1 MTKNKLCKHICLL
14 LLFLLASCA
23 AKKTITKTVE
33 VVKNDTII
41 LTKDRIITKAVND
54 TILIESPCDSLG
66 GLKPF
71 KQRLKTAQGQITIQ
85 SKNNVIEA
93 NINLDSIVQSI
104 EKRYESKTTDT
115 IEKSDTLKVKYKTPI
130 WLVLS
135 LVFSVIINL
144 LLLKIKL

>member
-1 MTKNKLCKHICLL
+1 MLKYSIVIL
-14 LLFLLASCA
+14 LLFTSCT
-23 AKKTITKTVE
+23 AKKVITQTKE
-33 VVKNDTII
+33 VIVNDTII

-66 GLKPF
+66 ILKPF

-93 NINLDSIVQSI
+93 TINLDSIVQSI
-104 EKRYESKTTDT
+104 EKRYESKTVDT
-115 IEKSDTLKVKYKTPI
+115 KEKSDTLKVKYKTPV

-135 LVFSVIINL
+135 LVFSVLLNAL
-144 LLLKIKL
+144 LLRFKL

>member
-1 MTKNKLCKHICLL
+1 MLKYSVVIL
-14 LLFLLASCA
+14 LLFASCT
-23 AKKTITKTVE
+23 AKKITTQVKE
-33 VVKNDTII
+33 VVVNDTII

-66 GLKPF
+66 VLKPF
-71 KQRLKTAQGQITIQ
+71 KERLKTAQGQITIQ

-104 EKRYESKTTDT
+104 EKRYKSKTTDT